1 MSSEINIDFYKR
13 LAAAIITTTC
23 TDYIAALS
31 SGDERM
37 KFDYERFFASEW
49 CDFLAED
56 VDGLVLQW
64 RIKDCMR
71 KFEEL
76 AQPYF
81 TQGEANK
88 ISYEKSIT
96 ASFRCPLCGCAVY
109 VSKRPIPGFNLDNIE
124 TRCGSCD
131 AFQRKQVKSNVPQ
144 RIEYEAK
151 RRANKLLPNYSIG
164 MEE

>member
-37 KFDYERFFASEW
+37 KFDCERFFASEW

-81 TQGEANK
+81 THEFANSIPYK
-88 ISYEKSIT
+88 KSVE
-96 ASFRCPLCGCAVY
+96 ASFRCPLCGSAVY
-109 VSKRPIPGFNLDNIE
+109 VKKKNVSGFHLTEIVAK
-124 TRCGSCD
+124 CGTCD
-131 AFQRKQVKSNVPQ
+131 AYNRKTIPK
-144 RIEYEAK
+144 EK
-151 RRANKLLPNYSIG
+151 RGA
-164 MEE
+164 EFA